1 MLVITLLAKAPSI
14 SRVWLGASFR
24 LQRPAHGRMRCKLER
39 FHGYICLDLNPFS
52 GSMVCRPPSI
62 GLLCQD
68 PDARAALAGTNEG
81 HVQDTM

>member
-1 MLVITLLAKAPSI
+1 
-14 SRVWLGASFR
+14 
-24 LQRPAHGRMRCKLER
+24 MRNKLER
-39 FHGYICLDLNPFS
+39 FHGYIYLDLNPFS

-62 GLLCQD
+62 GILCQD